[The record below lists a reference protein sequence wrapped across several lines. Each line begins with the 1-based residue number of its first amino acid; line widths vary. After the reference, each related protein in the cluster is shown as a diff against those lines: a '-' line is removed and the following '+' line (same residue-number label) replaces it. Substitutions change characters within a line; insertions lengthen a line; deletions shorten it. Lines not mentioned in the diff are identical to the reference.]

1 MDRVFGRLNM
11 MNTYMVNDL
20 MTWPK
25 RWKRC
30 VKLIALTHTCC
41 TVNRNN
47 TGVILWYPDT
57 NMSIKIRIATKSRHM
72 EGMYTCKPFVLLV
85 L

>member
-41 TVNRNN
+41 TV
-47 TGVILWYPDT
+47 
-57 NMSIKIRIATKSRHM
+57 
-72 EGMYTCKPFVLLV
+72 
-85 L
+85 